1 MVGNLSCNTWNG
13 VTAEQGHTF
22 KILPHLSWNMPD
34 INVTCAE
41 IQTADGFEFKLPSG
55 LLKQTLNGDCE
66 QSWSLKDGRLLADP
80 SDPHRLLDPATS
92 VSSDRLT
99 MSQCV
104 DELHHE
110 IICDASR
117 FRFETMFR
125 ACNCTDSSSGSTQTH
140 QLLWSLALVMMVLLM
155 TIFICFMLRRRK
167 LRDHEAGVQMNI
179 RSDDPHSLQSETRGW
194 SSSSSSSSSQLI
206 FTSNSELNVTDHYF
220 CYSYHTDAYYYHM
233 NINLMSQKH

>member
-1 MVGNLSCNTWNG
+1 
-13 VTAEQGHTF
+13 
-22 KILPHLSWNMPD
+22 MPD

-41 IQTADGFEFKLPSG
+41 IQTADGFEFKLPSD

-66 QSWSLKDGRLLADP
+66 QSWNLKDGRLLADP

-117 FRFETMFR
+117 VNQLTLST
-125 ACNCTDSSSGSTQTH
+125 NHSSAFTLNRMSFYNLKYDYELQCLIYESVQHKQT
-140 QLLWSLALVMMVLLM
+140 LTVL
-155 TIFICFMLRRRK
+155 K
-167 LRDHEAGVQMNI
+167 
-179 RSDDPHSLQSETRGW
+179 HS
-194 SSSSSSSSSQLI
+194 
-206 FTSNSELNVTDHYF
+206 
-220 CYSYHTDAYYYHM
+220 
-233 NINLMSQKH
+233 